1 MNRRVNERGPWPVRW
16 SERPPVAPHAVWST
30 RPILVS
36 TLAVLL
42 MAPSAIEIAGFVEMA
57 HESPMRADGPGMSL
71 PALPFLFCGG
81 GPVALACTVF
91 AVLPALSAARWAGRR
106 YTGRHAWWW
115 VPVVAGCGAA
125 VVAPWPAVAG
135 GGPAV
140 WWWTWLGGTVALSA
154 VALLTRWALTRER
167 PYRTV
172 VGAGA
177 LSAAGV
183 VALGAL
189 VYGTGLVDE
198 YAPPRVRG
206 SDLAGTWSDGRGGT
220 LRLGADGR
228 AVAVG
233 TWGDRAGEPEGRCAG
248 SGTWRFTPDDSTW
261 LQAVDIAVGDCW
273 PGRWTLGGTAADP
286 KLNYE
291 YGDPDSPDWY
301 VLTR

>member
-1 MNRRVNERGPWPVRW
+1 M
-16 SERPPVAPHAVWST
+16 APHPVWST

-42 MAPSAIEIAGFVEMA
+42 MAPSAIEIAAFVEMA
-57 HESPMRADGPGMSL
+57 RETPTRADGPGMSL
-71 PALPFLFCGG
+71 PALPFLFLVG

-91 AVLPALSAARWAGRR
+91 AVLPTWSAARWAGRA
-106 YTGRHAWWW
+106 YTGRDAWWW
-115 VPVVAGCGAA
+115 VPAAAGCVMA
-125 VVAPWPAVAG
+125 VVALWPAVS
-135 GGPAV
+135 GGPV
-140 WWWTWLGGTVALSA
+140 TWWWTWLCGTAALSA
-154 VALLTRWALTRER
+154 VTLLTRWAVSRAH
-167 PYRTV
+167 PYRKV

-177 LSAAGV
+177 LS
-183 VALGAL
+183 VATVIGLGAL

-233 TWGDRAGEPEGRCAG
+233 TWGDHFASDPSHDGCEGT
-248 SGTWRFTPDDSTW
+248 GTWRFEPDDSPW
-261 LQAVDIAVGDCW
+261 LQTVGIDAGDCW
-273 PGRWTLGGTAADP
+273 PGKWTVGGTAADP
-286 KLNYE
+286 KLHYE

-301 VLTR
+301 TLTR